1 MSIAWTWMI
10 YLATNNNVWQYGQ
23 ESVERMRAAQLGD
36 DLRVLIQQATPARS
50 TRLILGKQPE
60 QTTQLAQL
68 DSGAPETL
76 LDFIRWAAQTCPARR
91 YALVLWSHG
100 SGWEPSEIERI
111 AREARPKV
119 PITDGELRQR
129 GSDSEARQ
137 TFFSSSLRSMLSKD
151 TPADRAIAFDDG
163 SGHALD
169 TLELGRVAAEAHQ
182 ILGQPIDLLGMN
194 ACQMASAEVAYQLR
208 GNAQLYIASQED
220 MPAQSWPYDDILT
233 RLGAAPDMPAE
244 ALAQLIV
251 ERYCSCFRDNPDLKQ
266 AWGKGGFPPGVTL
279 SALQLIG
286 AEQLRTA
293 MHALAAALQ
302 TNTTA
307 QLNAIWTAHRK
318 ARAFKFRQ
326 YDIASFCT
334 GLVNQGQASQET
346 KSAAQAVLNVLH
358 DPGFM
363 LACEY
368 TASAYANTGG
378 LSAYLMFPDAS
389 SSLAAAYDTTDFAIA
404 TGWGNFLKEYHAAVP
419 R

>member
-36 DLRVLIQQATPARS
+36 ALQVVIQQATPGRS

-60 QTTQLAQL
+60 QSTQLAQL

-76 LDFIRWAAQTCPARR
+76 LDFIRWAAQTCPAQR

-111 AREARPKV
+111 AQEAHPKV
-119 PITDGELRQR
+119 PVTASELRQR
-129 GSDSEARQ
+129 GSDSEGRQ

-169 TLELGRVAAEAHQ
+169 TLELGRVAAEARQ
-182 ILGQPIDLLGMN
+182 ILGQPINLLGMN

-208 GNAQLYIASQED
+208 GNVQLYIASQED

-233 RLGAAPDMPAE
+233 RLGAAPNMPAE
-244 ALAQLIV
+244 ALARLIV
-251 ERYCSCFRDNPDLKQ
+251 ERYCGWFRDNINLKQ
-266 AWGKGGFPPGVTL
+266 SWGKGGFPPGVTL
-279 SALQLIG
+279 SALQLAG
-286 AEQLRTA
+286 TQQLSST
-293 MHALAAALQ
+293 MNTLAAALQ
-302 TNTTA
+302 A
-307 QLNAIWTAHRK
+307 DIAGQLNAIWTAHRK
-318 ARAFKFRQ
+318 AKAFKFRQ
-326 YDIASFCT
+326 YDLASFCAA
-334 GLVNQGQASQET
+334 LADHSQASQQT
-346 KSAAQAVLNVLH
+346 KSAAQAVVSVLN
-358 DPGFM
+358 DPAFM
-363 LACEY
+363 LAREY

-378 LSAYLMFPDAS
+378 LSVYLMFPDVS
-389 SSLAAAYDTTDFAIA
+389 RSLAPSYEATDFAIA
-404 TGWGNFLKEYHAAVP
+404 TGWGRFLQEYHAAIP